1 MAHAHQIST
10 TRKQRQ
16 RLETLVARAS
26 APAGVVRRARVIL
39 LSAAG
44 VSATEITTRLD
55 LSAEAVS
62 RIRQRFLRDGVD
74 GLADR
79 PRAGRR
85 DHAVPPETV
94 ERIVQLA
101 LSPPPAGRSRWTTRL
116 LGAAVGR
123 TSGCVSDV
131 LRAQGVK
138 PHLTRTYKVSRDPAF
153 AAKVT
158 DVVGLYLHP
167 PEHAIVLCV
176 DEKTSIQALE
186 RTQPPLPLRTGR
198 AVRHTHDYRRHGV
211 VDLFAALEVA
221 TGTVTHG
228 FSTTHTAADFLRF
241 MKKVARIYPERD
253 LHVVLDNSSTH
264 NTQDIRTWLC
274 DHPRIHFHYTP
285 TRASWLNQIE
295 GFFGILAKQSLSVTD
310 FHSTRALQD
319 HLIAYLRAWNENPT
333 PFEWTK
339 PARALIRS
347 HKRMLDRISTAV
359 HDGARHALPA
369 AVPESLEW
377 PPTRRPKP

>member
-1 MAHAHQIST
+1 MLDA
-10 TRKQRQ
+10 
-16 RLETLVARAS
+16 LVGRTS

-44 VSATEITTRLD
+44 LSGAEVAARLD
-55 LSAEAVS
+55 LSPEAVS
-62 RIRQRFLRDGVD
+62 RIRRRFVHEGVD
-74 GLADR
+74 GLADH
-79 PRAGRR
+79 PKAGRR

-94 ERIVQLA
+94 EQIVQLA
-101 LSPPPAGRSRWTTRL
+101 LSPPPPGRSRWTTRL

-123 TSGCVSDV
+123 TSGCVSDI
-131 LRAQGVK
+131 LRAQSVK

-167 PEHAIVLCV
+167 PEHAIVLSV

-186 RTQPPLPLRTGR
+186 RTQPPLPLRAGR
-198 AVRHTHDYRRHGV
+198 AVRHTHDYRRHGI

-221 TGTVTHG
+221 TGKVTHAL
-228 FSTTHTAADFLRF
+228 SPTHTAADFLRF
-241 MKKVARIYPERD
+241 MKKVARTYPDQE

-264 NTQDIRTWLC
+264 DTEAIRTWLQA
-274 DHPRIHFHYTP
+274 HPRLHFHYTP
-285 TRASWLNQIE
+285 TSASWLNQIE

-310 FHSTRALQD
+310 FASTQALKD
-319 HLIAYLRAWNENPT
+319 HLVAYLRTWNKNPT

-339 PARALIRS
+339 PAKAIIKS

-359 HDGARHALPA
+359 H
-369 AVPESLEW
+369 
-377 PPTRRPKP
+377 

>member
-1 MAHAHQIST
+1 MAHLHVIRA
-10 TRKQRQ
+10 TRTQRKK
-16 RLETLVARAS
+16 LEALVARAS

-44 VSATEITTRLD
+44 VGGVDIAARLD
-55 LSAEAVS
+55 LSPEAVS
-62 RIRQRFLRDGVD
+62 RIRRRFAQEGVD
-74 GLADR
+74 GLSDQ
-79 PRAGRR
+79 PKAGRR
-85 DHAVPPETV
+85 DHAVPADTV
-94 ERIVQLA
+94 ETLVQLA

-116 LGAAVGR
+116 LADAVGR
-123 TSGCVSDV
+123 TSGCVSDI
-131 LRAQGVK
+131 LRAHGVK

-167 PEHAIVLCV
+167 PEHAIVLSV

-211 VDLFAALEVA
+211 IDLFAALEVA
-221 TGTVTHG
+221 TGQVTHR
-228 FSTTHTAADFLRF
+228 FSASHTAADFLRF
-241 MKKVARIYPERD
+241 MKKVTRTYPDRP

-264 NTQDIRTWLC
+264 DTAEVRAWLR
-274 DHPRIHFHYTP
+274 DHPRVHFHYTP
-285 TRASWLNQIE
+285 TSASWLNQIE
-295 GFFGILAKQSLSVTD
+295 GFFGILAKQSLSLTD
-310 FHSTRALQD
+310 FGSTRALRD
-319 HLIAYLRAWNENPT
+319 HLVAYLTAWNKNPT

-359 HDGARHALPA
+359 H
-369 AVPESLEW
+369 
-377 PPTRRPKP
+377 